1 MTKTFKKPDLHAPRF
16 RSKRMNMLT
25 KDLHMRFLSKFPEYE
40 GLSLQQFKEIITT
53 FNGKLY
59 QGVIDNRDGVELPE
73 GLGFIFIGSCPPAK
87 KQNIDIRKSLEYGVV
102 ANHKN
107 WDSDNKL
114 MKLFYTNRPSKYPF
128 QNKQIW
134 AFKAVKQFRK
144 AASDAFKEDWPK
156 YIVVDNTKKISTMF
170 ARIRKTDFINRH
182 SSIIPENWD
191 EFKM

>member
-1 MTKTFKKPDLHAPRF
+1 
-16 RSKRMNMLT
+16 MLT

>member
-1 MTKTFKKPDLHAPRF
+1 
-16 RSKRMNMLT
+16 MLT
-25 KDLHMRFLSKFPEYE
+25 KDLYMRFLSKFPEYE

-53 FNGKLY
+53 FNGKIY

-156 YIVVDNTKKISTMF
+156 YIVVDNTRKISTMF

-182 SSIIPENWD
+182 SSKIPEGWD

>member
-1 MTKTFKKPDLHAPRF
+1 MTKTFKKPDLNAPRF

-25 KDLHMRFLSKFPEYE
+25 KDLHARFLSKFPEYE

-73 GLGFIFIGSCPPAK
+73 GLGFIFMGSCPPAK
-87 KQNIDIRKSLEYGVV
+87 KQNIDIVKSLQYGVV

-144 AASDAFKEDWPK
+144 AASEAFREDWPR

-170 ARIRKTDFINRH
+170 AKIRKTDFINKH
-182 SSIIPENWD
+182 SSVIPENWD